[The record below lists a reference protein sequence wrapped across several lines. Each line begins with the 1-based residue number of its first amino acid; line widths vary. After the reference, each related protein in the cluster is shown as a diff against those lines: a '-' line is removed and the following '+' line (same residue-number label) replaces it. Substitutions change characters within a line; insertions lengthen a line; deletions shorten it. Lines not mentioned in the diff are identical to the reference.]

1 MITVSFDIGIVNLAV
16 CVLKDNQVI
25 LWKIISLFEKCKK
38 YIPVENI
45 AESVY
50 IHMDGLIG
58 EISEIIE
65 IKPTDMKIDYV
76 LLENQP
82 SHMNGSMKTVQ
93 MLLYGYFQNLKYY
106 DGMVKNVYQV
116 NASLKLKSHIIEK
129 TEMAKTKQERY
140 KNNKADGIR
149 ICCHYIKDSKMLCA
163 YLSNHKKKD
172 DLCDCILQAI
182 SWLRL
187 NKKTDIHNII
197 EYKK

>member
-82 SHMNGSMKTVQ
+82 SQMNGSMKTVQ

-106 DGMVKNVYQV
+106 DGMVENVYQV

-129 TEMAKTKQERY
+129 NRNGKNKTRK
-140 KNNKADGIR
+140 I
-149 ICCHYIKDSKMLCA
+149 
-163 YLSNHKKKD
+163 
-172 DLCDCILQAI
+172 
-182 SWLRL
+182 
-187 NKKTDIHNII
+187 
-197 EYKK
+197 